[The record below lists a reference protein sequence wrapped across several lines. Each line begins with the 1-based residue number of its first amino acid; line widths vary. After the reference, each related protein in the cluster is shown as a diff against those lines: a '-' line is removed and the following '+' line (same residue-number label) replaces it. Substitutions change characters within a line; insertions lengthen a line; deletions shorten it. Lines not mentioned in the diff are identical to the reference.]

1 MGARSA
7 TVAPMQD
14 DGEDRGTQ
22 LPGWATA
29 AENTSPLAVTLRGA
43 LAVVS
48 TPVFVAVA
56 ITLRQFH
63 VLVLLLIVLVVIA
76 FLGSGE
82 SLLTRY
88 PVLGNIKLLGGAL
101 RVTGALDQHYRE
113 HRPRSFFLYAIYP
126 LYALIGSIVS
136 RTVRR
141 EVLLH
146 ARVVGVVAIVLV
158 LDALFGYFT
167 VYPPYLGPDVAALLL
182 LLQFGLVLGFSSIYL
197 MPMLTTVYT
206 IALSGRKTT
215 MRVVVGL
222 SLLLS
227 VFSGGWAWANTQE
240 VLPYLDQVRLSARL
254 RSADFRHDLDD
265 LAEMFLDYSQEHGWL
280 APNVKPAVDGKA
292 TLKFRSLVRGVVS
305 GVEYRSFDV
314 ISFTVAGKTW
324 GGIRAFLGKRVLLLY
339 LRAPDGKMI
348 KRSAQMPKAVRVL
361 FRIGEASPG
370 RHRADVVS
378 AGLIDDI
385 PLK

>member
-1 MGARSA
+1 
-7 TVAPMQD
+7 MQD
-14 DGEDRGTQ
+14 AGDDRGTR

-63 VLVLLLIVLVVIA
+63 VLVLLLIVLVAIA

-113 HRPRSFFLYAIYP
+113 HRPRSFFLYAVYP
-126 LYALIGSIVS
+126 LYALIGSVVS

-167 VYPPYLGPDVAALLL
+167 VYPPYLGPDIAALLL
-182 LLQFGLVLGFSSIYL
+182 LLQLVLVLGFSSVYL

-280 APNVKPAVDGKA
+280 VANVKPAVDGKA

-324 GGIRAFLGKRVLLLY
+324 GGIRAFLGRRVLLLY

-348 KRSAQMPKAVRVL
+348 KRSAQMPKAVRAL
-361 FRIGEASPG
+361 FRIGEANPG

>member
-1 MGARSA
+1 MEG
-7 TVAPMQD
+7 T
-14 DGEDRGTQ
+14 EDRGTQ
-22 LPGWATA
+22 LPGWANA
-29 AENTSPLAVTLRGA
+29 SEQSAWAVTLRGV
-43 LAVVS
+43 LAVVC
-48 TPVFVAVA
+48 TPIFVAVA

-63 VLVLLLIVLVVIA
+63 VLVLLFIVLVAVA

-82 SLLTRY
+82 SLLARY

-101 RVTGALDQHYRE
+101 RVTGALDAHYRE

-126 LYALIGSIVS
+126 LYALFGSFVS

-146 ARVVGVVAIVLV
+146 ARVVGVVAVVLV
-158 LDALFGYFT
+158 LDALFGYFGT
-167 VYPPYLGPDVAALLL
+167 YPPYLGPAVALRLL
-182 LLQFGLVLGFSSIYL
+182 LLQLVLVLVFSSIYL
-197 MPMLTTVYT
+197 MPMLTTMYT
-206 IALSGRKTT
+206 IGLSGRRTT
-215 MRVVVGL
+215 MRVVVVLSLVLSGL
-222 SLLLS
+222 S
-227 VFSGGWAWANTQE
+227 GTWAWANTQE
-240 VLPYLDQVRLSARL
+240 VLPYLDQVRLAARL
-254 RSADFRHDLDD
+254 RSADFRKDLDD

-280 APNVKPAVDGKA
+280 VSNVKPAVDSKA
-292 TLKFRSLVRGVVS
+292 TVKFRSLVRGVVS
-305 GVEYRSFDV
+305 GVEHRSFDV
-314 ISFTVAGKTW
+314 ISFTVNGKTW

-348 KRSAQMPKAVRVL
+348 KRSALMPKAARAM

-385 PLK
+385 PLE